1 MYTMVKKERVV
12 LLIFRLMPLVES
24 RGMEGH
30 YEKKNGSIS
39 TKIAGGVKR
48 NVISR
53 RSWKTCTWKR
63 YKVILKKCG
72 VGKKIKIVKLG

>member
-53 RSWKTCTWKR
+53 RN
-63 YKVILKKCG
+63 
-72 VGKKIKIVKLG
+72 